1 LIQENPQLITHL
13 FLVPELLTENN
24 FKTSYKG
31 KYCKEVIAQVRQ
43 SREMNTKK
51 NGVQVLETQ
60 HQGYSHQLN
69 MFSKLGLNPF
79 KKSYF
84 FFVLAIS

>member
-1 LIQENPQLITHL
+1 MAQES
-13 FLVPELLTENN
+13 N
-24 FKTSYKG
+24 FNTSYKG
-31 KYCKEVIAQVRQ
+31 KYCKELITQARQ
-43 SREMNTKK
+43 SREMHTKK

-60 HQGYSHQLN
+60 HQGYSYQLN

-84 FFVLAIS
+84 FCVLDIL